1 MATSRNKFKP
11 EQALALREFLEAR
24 GIETVDGRGE
34 SQFFRAVSPVDGRYY
49 GFNFND
55 NGVTY
60 SNTDFDDLIDVF
72 NAPVV
77 DVLSK
82 HDSDL
87 LDDFAIAALQG
98 MLAWPGDEGN
108 GSYHSNSD
116 PKNTARIAYEYAQA
130 MLAERKKHQTK

>member
-1 MATSRNKFKP
+1 MATSRNKFKA
-11 EQALALREFLEAR
+11 EQANDLRKFLEAR
-24 GIETVDGRGE
+24 GIETVDGRGGA
-34 SQFFRAVSPVDGRYY
+34 QFFRAVSPVDNRFY

-77 DVLSK
+77 DAISQ

-98 MLAWPGDEGN
+98 ILAGDMNVRGHEKYLSEW
-108 GSYHSNSD
+108 SYQ
-116 PKNTARIAYEYAQA
+116 IAKA
-130 MLAERKKHQTK
+130 MLAERAKHQTK